1 MARLPAIPRNRVA
14 AVLAMLAVLL
24 VAPPAAA
31 AEDPIVELADRYSP
45 IVVVRDQPVA
55 CEAGEPYLPVP
66 VESVLGRQEVVLRG
80 PGGEA
85 VPGPTAV
92 DLAGRGD
99 GWYLDL
105 PGNPLSP
112 ECDYEQ
118 WSDASAPQPTAT
130 VYARVATDPD
140 HPGTLALQYW
150 FWWVFNDWNDRHEGD
165 WEMIQLLFDA
175 DDAEGALATR
185 PTAVAYAQHEG
196 SETAPWDGDKLL
208 REGDHVVV
216 YPAQGSH
223 AAYFTQSQ
231 WFGKSAAAGF
241 GCDDTSALGV
251 EVRPDVV
258 LLPTEPTAGFEWL
271 DFTGRWGEKAPS
283 FNNGPTGP
291 ATKDQWSA
299 PVTWQVEE
307 GRDTAVALPVIG
319 GPAVDSF
326 CSLTQAG
333 SLLFIAALDSPVLV
347 IGLILAFVVLIV
359 VLVRS
364 TRWRHGGDT
373 RPDRERRA
381 GQVVSASFGLLF
393 HWPRRLW
400 PIVVVLALATAGTLA
415 LQRLALHRR
424 PTDDLGDVYGVF
436 SSPWLIVVVTLLS
449 LLLAPVVAVAQAA
462 TSRVVEGVARE
473 HYVSGWAA
481 LAWAV
486 RRPAA
491 ALVQL
496 ALFVAVTALAS
507 SLLLLPVALVAI
519 AFFAVAMPAAM
530 IEDRGFVDAL
540 RRSVTLT
547 KGRRWRAVFLSAVL
561 VWIGFSLPG
570 IIGGILL
577 LLTGWPFWVS
587 NVVSIA
593 AGAILLPFAAI
604 GLTLQFYDFRQEW
617 TRDQNSRVSES
628 STPRNAS

>member
-1 MARLPAIPRNRVA
+1 MARLPAIPRTSVV
-14 AVLAMLAVLL
+14 AVLAALAVLL
-24 VAPPAAA
+24 VAPPAVAV
-31 AEDPIVELADRYSP
+31 EDPATELAARYAP
-45 IVVVRDQPVA
+45 IVVVREQPVA
-55 CEAGEPYLPVP
+55 CAAGEPYLPVP
-66 VESVLGRQEVVLRG
+66 VESVLGRQDVVLRG
-80 PGGEA
+80 PGGESI
-85 VPGPTAV
+85 PGPTAA

-99 GWYLDL
+99 GWYLDM

-112 ECDYEQ
+112 ECDYER
-118 WSDASAPQPTAT
+118 WSDATDPPLPPT
-130 VYARVATDPD
+130 VYARVATDPA

-165 WEMIQLLFDA
+165 WEMIQLLFEA
-175 DDAEGALATR
+175 DDAEAALATS

-196 SETAPWDGDKLL
+196 SETAPWDDAKLV
-208 REGDHVVV
+208 RDGDHVVV

-251 EVRPDVV
+251 EARPDVV
-258 LLPTEPTAGFEWL
+258 MLPDQPDAGFAWL
-271 DFTGRWGEKAPS
+271 GFTGRWGEKAPS

-291 ATKDQWSA
+291 NTKDQWSA
-299 PVTWQVEE
+299 PVTWQLEE

-333 SLLFIAALDSPVLV
+333 SLLFIAVLDTPVLV
-347 IGLILAFVVLIV
+347 IGLILAFVVLVV
-359 VLVRS
+359 VLVRA

-400 PIVVVLALATAGTLA
+400 PIVLVLALATAGTLA

-424 PTDDLGDVYGVF
+424 PTDDLVDVYGVV
-436 SSPWLIVVVTLLS
+436 SSPWLIVLVTALP

-462 TSRVVEGVARE
+462 TSRVVEGIARD

-486 RRPAA
+486 RRPSA

-496 ALFVAVTALAS
+496 TLFVVVTVLAS
-507 SLLLLPVALVAI
+507 SLVLLPAALVAI
-519 AFFAVAMPAAM
+519 AFFAVAMPASM
-530 IEDRGFVDAL
+530 IEDRGFGDAL

-570 IIGGILL
+570 ILGGILL

-604 GLTLQFYDFRQEW
+604 GLTLQFYDFRQEA
-617 TRDQNSRVSES
+617 TRDQNSRASES
-628 STPRNAS
+628 STPRSAS